1 MADDKQKPI
10 IFLVHGAWHRPLH
23 YRPLIHALQA
33 KGFTVLAPPLA
44 SSGYDDSVDGK
55 TYHDDVKR
63 VRDVLL
69 PFLDEGR
76 IAIGIGHSYG
86 GVPLT
91 VAIQGHTT
99 AERVAKGLKGG
110 VASAIYISAT
120 PVIAK
125 DISMYESVGNKYTT
139 DWLHEVS
146 EKRLP
151 LKPDIAPDAFYF
163 DVEKSIRDEAMAHV
177 CHQSRGPFEVPVVC
191 TPKDLDIPKTYVVC
205 LNDKIFL
212 KDIQAYAADN
222 WGAKALEIESGHSP
236 WLIDSHREWLVN
248 LVGEEAAKV

>member
-1 MADDKQKPI
+1 MADDKQKPV

-23 YRPLIHALQA
+23 YRPLIHALQV

-63 VRDVLL
+63 VHDVLL

-91 VAIQGHTT
+91 VAIQGHTI
-99 AERVAKGLKGG
+99 AERAAKGLKGG

-139 DWLHEVS
+139 DWLHDVS
-146 EKRLP
+146 
-151 LKPDIAPDAFYF
+151 
-163 DVEKSIRDEAMAHV
+163 
-177 CHQSRGPFEVPVVC
+177 VC
-191 TPKDLDIPKTYVVC
+191 TPQPTAQSERLLTRVLGKT
-205 LNDKIFL
+205 
-212 KDIQAYAADN
+212 
-222 WGAKALEIESGHSP
+222 SP
-236 WLIDSHREWLVN
+236 
-248 LVGEEAAKV
+248 A